1 MTNPWEPMINE
12 TAPERASPQAL
23 AYESNAD
30 ILLFGGAAGGG
41 KTDLLLGLALT
52 RHHRSIIFRRAYTQ
66 LRSIEERV
74 KNLLGGDAGYRAQAK
89 TWALPDGRTLEFGA
103 CQHAGDERAYQGRPH
118 DLKAFDEITHFL
130 EPQFRF
136 LSGWLRTTEAGQR
149 CRIVCAGNP
158 PTDTDGEWVT
168 RFWSPWLDAAHE
180 NPAKPGELRWFAV
193 IDGED
198 REVEGAQ
205 PFVWQGEAITPQS
218 RTFIP
223 SRIEDNPYLLRTG
236 YKAQLQSLPE
246 PLRAQ
251 MLKGAFD
258 ARPMDDPWAVI
269 PSAWLRAAQAR
280 WQPNG
285 ASGPMTAVGVDPARG
300 GVDET
305 VLSPRFGAWFGA
317 QITAPG
323 VETPD
328 GPSVAA
334 LIVKVL
340 RGGAPVALDVIGIG
354 ASVFD
359 HLKANGINVQA
370 MNGASGSDARDRSG
384 ALGFTNARAEWW
396 WRMREALDPDYGEGL
411 ALPPD
416 PRLLADLA
424 APRWKLAAR
433 GVQIE
438 PKAEITKRLGRSP
451 DRGEAA
457 VYALNAR
464 PLMPPRAEH
473 QPETHYDVMGY

>member
-1 MTNPWEPMINE
+1 MINE
-12 TAPERASPQAL
+12 ATPDTASPQAL
-23 AYESNAD
+23 AYESKAD
-30 ILLFGGAAGGG
+30 VLLFGGAAGGG
-41 KTDLLLGLALT
+41 KTDLLIGLALT
-52 RHHRSIIFRRAYTQ
+52 RHRRSIIFRRAYTQ

-74 KNLLGGDAGYRAQAK
+74 AGLLGGDADYRAQAK
-89 TWALPDGRTLEFGA
+89 TWSLPGGRKLEFGA
-103 CQHAGDERAYQGRPH
+103 CQHAGDERAYQGRAH

-136 LSGWLRTTEAGQR
+136 LSGWLRTTETGQR

-158 PTDTDGEWVT
+158 PTDAEGEWVT
-168 RFWSPWLDAAHE
+168 RYWAPWLDPNHE

-193 IDGED
+193 LDGMD
-198 REVEGAQ
+198 REVENAR
-205 PFVWQGEAITPQS
+205 PISWKGETITPQS

-223 SRIEDNPYLLRTG
+223 SRIEDNPHLLRAG

-258 ARPMDDPWAVI
+258 ARPMDDPWAAI
-269 PSAWLRAAQAR
+269 PSAWVRAAQER
-280 WQPNG
+280 WQPAG
-285 ASGPMTAVGVDPARG
+285 GQGTMTAFGVDPARG
-300 GVDET
+300 GADET
-305 VLSPRFGAWFGA
+305 VLSPRHGAWFA
-317 QITAPG
+317 EQITAPG
-323 VETPD
+323 IETPD
-328 GPSVAA
+328 GPTVAA
-334 LIVKVL
+334 LIVKNL

-359 HLKANGINVQA
+359 HLKANGVSVQA
-370 MNGASGSDARDRSG
+370 MNGASTSDARDRSG
-384 ALGFTNARAEWW
+384 TLGFANARAEWW

-416 PRLLADLA
+416 PRLRADLA

-438 PKAEITKRLGRSP
+438 PKAEIAKRLGRSP

-457 VYALNAR
+457 IYALNAR
-464 PLMPPRAEH
+464 PLAPSRAER
-473 QPETHYDVMGY
+473 QPETQYDVMGY